1 MEQHQGIVRWGI
13 SSTGNIAAQFADA
26 FTHAEGGRLVAV
38 GSRTQDNAV
47 QFAATYKIPR
57 AHGSN
62 TDLAAD
68 PDVDVV
74 YVASVQPSHVHDTVM
89 FLEAGK
95 HVLVEKPIA
104 LNVAEVDR
112 MTAAAQANDRF
123 LMEAMWMRFNPAH
136 VEAVKRIND
145 GAIGEVRRIHAD
157 FSFAMPFDPDHRLW
171 NLDTGGGALLDL
183 GVYPLTFAWWILGE
197 PASIAAAGHVAESG
211 VDAET
216 SLLCSWESGASA
228 TLTCGIDVPGTLS
241 ARIEGTGGFVE
252 FPNPAHATDTVIVQS
267 GPERQEIT
275 ESPASLHYQA
285 NEVHRCLAAGEQQSP
300 RMTWATSRSMIAA
313 CDEVRTE
320 LGVRYPSD

>member
-1 MEQHQGIVRWGI
+1 MEQHPGIVRWGI
-13 SSTGNIAAQFADA
+13 SSTGNIASQFADA
-26 FTHAEGGRLVAV
+26 FGQAEGGQLVAV
-38 GSRTQDNAV
+38 GSRSQDSAV
-47 QFAATYKIPR
+47 QFAATYEIPR

-62 TDLAAD
+62 VDLAAD
-68 PDVDVV
+68 PDIDIV
-74 YVASVQPSHVHDTVM
+74 YVASVQPAHVHDTVM

-136 VEAVKRIND
+136 IEAVKRIND

-197 PASIAAAGHVAESG
+197 PSSIAAAGHVAESG

-216 SLLCSWESGASA
+216 SLLCRWDSGASA
-228 TLTCGIDVPGTLS
+228 TLTCGIDVVGTLA
-241 ARIEGTGGFVE
+241 ARVEGTDGFIE
-252 FPNPAHATDTVIVQS
+252 FPPPAHATNTVIVQS
-267 GPERQEIT
+267 GAEREEIT
-275 ESPASLHYQA
+275 ESPPSLHYQVD
-285 NEVHRCLAAGEQQSP
+285 EVNRCLAAGEQQSP
-300 RMTWATSRSMIAA
+300 QMDWATSRAMIAA
-313 CDEVRTE
+313 CDAARAE

>member
-1 MEQHQGIVRWGI
+1 MEQHPGTVRWGI
-13 SSTGNIAAQFADA
+13 SSTGNIASQFADA
-26 FTHAEGGRLVAV
+26 FGEAEGGQLVAV
-38 GSRTQDNAV
+38 GSRSQDSAV
-47 QFAATYKIPR
+47 QFAATYEIPR

-62 TDLAAD
+62 VDLAAD
-68 PDVDVV
+68 PDVDAV
-74 YVASVQPSHVHDTVM
+74 YVASVQPAHVHDTVM

-136 VEAVKRIND
+136 IEAVKRISD

-157 FSFAMPFDPDHRLW
+157 FSFSVPFDLSHRLW
-171 NLDTGGGALLDL
+171 NLDTGGGALLDV

-197 PASIAAAGHVAESG
+197 PAKITAAGHVAESG

-216 SLLCSWESGASA
+216 TLLCSWPNGATA
-228 TLTCGIDVPGTLS
+228 TLTCGIDVVGTLT
-241 ARIEGTGGFVE
+241 ARVEGSDGSVDFLH
-252 FPNPAHATDTVIVQS
+252 PAHATNTVIVQS
-267 GPERQEIT
+267 GAEREEIT
-275 ESPASLHYQA
+275 ESPASLHYQVD
-285 NEVHRCLAAGEQQSP
+285 EVNRCLAAGEQQSP
-300 RMTWATSRSMIAA
+300 QMDWVTSRAMIAA
-313 CDEVRTE
+313 CDAIRAE

>member
-1 MEQHQGIVRWGI
+1 MEQHQGVVRWGI
-13 SSTGNIAAQFADA
+13 SSTGNIAARFADA
-26 FTHAEGGRLVAV
+26 FSNADGGQLVAV
-38 GSRTQDNAV
+38 GSRAQARAE
-47 QFAATYKIPR
+47 QFAAAHQIPR

-62 TDLAAD
+62 AGLATD

-74 YVASVQPSHVHDTVM
+74 YVASVQPSHVHDTVA

-136 VEAVKRIND
+136 LQAVKRIND
-145 GAIGEVRRIHAD
+145 GAIGEVRRVHAD
-157 FSFAMPFDPDHRLW
+157 FSFAIPYDPAHRLW
-171 NLDTGGGALLDL
+171 NLETGGGALLDL

-197 PASIAAAGHVAESG
+197 PSSITAAGLVADSG

-216 SLLCSWESGASA
+216 TLLCSWTNGATA
-228 TLTCGIDVPGTLS
+228 TLTCGIDLPGTRT
-241 ARIEGTGGFVE
+241 ARIEGTDGFVE
-252 FPNPAHATDTVIVQS
+252 FPTPAHATDTVIVQS
-267 GPERQEIT
+267 GAERKEIK
-275 ESPASLHYQA
+275 ESAPSLHYQVA
-285 NEVHRCLAAGEQQSP
+285 EVHRCLASGEQQSP
-300 RMTWATSRSMIAA
+300 QMPWATSRAMIAA
-313 CDEVRTE
+313 CDAVRAQ

>member
-1 MEQHQGIVRWGI
+1 MEQHQGIVRWAI
-13 SSTGNIAAQFADA
+13 SSSGNIAAQFADA
-26 FTHAEGGRLVAV
+26 FTKVEGGRLVAV
-38 GSRTQDNAV
+38 GARTQDKV
-47 QFAATYKIPR
+47 SQFAAEHQIPR

-62 TDLAAD
+62 ADLAAD

-112 MTAAAQANDRF
+112 MIAAAQANDRF

-136 VEAVKRIND
+136 IKAIKRIND

-157 FSFAMPFDPDHRLW
+157 FSFAMPYDPGHRLW
-171 NLDTGGGALLDL
+171 NLNTGGGALLDL

-197 PASIAAAGHVAESG
+197 PTSITAAGLVADSG

-216 SLLCSWESGASA
+216 ALLCRWSNGATA
-228 TLTCGIDVPGTLS
+228 TLTCGIDVVGTLT
-241 ARIEGTGGFVE
+241 ARVEGTDGFVE
-252 FPNPAHATDTVIVQS
+252 FPSPAHATDTVIVQS
-267 GPERQEIT
+267 GPEREEIK
-275 ESPASLHYQA
+275 ESPPSLHYQVA
-285 NEVHRCLAAGEQQSP
+285 EVHRCLAAGEQQSP
-300 RMTWATSRSMIAA
+300 QMPWATSRAMIAA
-313 CDEVRTE
+313 CDAARAQ

>member
-1 MEQHQGIVRWGI
+1 MVRWGI

-26 FTHAEGGRLVAV
+26 FSRAERGRLVAV
-38 GSRTQDNAV
+38 GSRTQDRAS
-47 QFAATYKIPR
+47 QFASTHQIPR

-62 TDLAAD
+62 ADLAAD

-74 YVASVQPSHVHDTVM
+74 YVAGLQPGHVHDTVM

-95 HVLVEKPIA
+95 NVLVEKPIA
-104 LNVAEVDR
+104 LNVAEVDA

-136 VEAVKRIND
+136 VRAVERIND

-157 FSFAMPFDPDHRLW
+157 FSFALPYDPDHRLW
-171 NLDTGGGALLDL
+171 NLETGGGALLDL

-197 PASIAAAGHVAESG
+197 PASITAAGIVADSG

-216 SLLCSWESGASA
+216 TLLCSWPDGATA
-228 TLTCGIDVPGTLS
+228 TLTCGIDVTGTHT

-252 FPNPAHATDTVIVQS
+252 FPAPAHATDTVIVQS
-267 GPERQEIT
+267 GPEREEIKET
-275 ESPASLHYQA
+275 PPSLHYQVA
-285 NEVHRCLAAGEQQSP
+285 EVHRCLATGEQQSP
-300 RMTWATSRSMIAA
+300 RMPWATSRAMIAA
-313 CDEVRTE
+313 CDGVRAQ

>member
-1 MEQHQGIVRWGI
+1 MEQHQGIVNWGI

-26 FTHAEGGRLVAV
+26 FSNAEGGQLVAV
-38 GSRTQDNAV
+38 GSRTQEGAD
-47 QFAATYKIPR
+47 QFAEEHQIPR

-62 TDLAAD
+62 ADLAAD
-68 PDVDVV
+68 PDVDIV
-74 YVASVQPSHVHDTVM
+74 YVASVQPGHVHDTVL

-136 VEAVKRIND
+136 LQAIKRIND

-157 FSFAMPFDPDHRLW
+157 FSFAMPYDPDHRLW

-183 GVYPLTFAWWILGE
+183 GVYPLTFAWWILCE
-197 PASIAAAGHVAESG
+197 PASITAAGLVAESG

-216 SLLCSWESGASA
+216 TLLCSWSNGATA
-228 TLTCGIDVPGTLS
+228 TLTCGIDVPGTLT

-252 FPNPAHATDTVIVQS
+252 FPAPAHATDTVIVQS
-267 GPERQEIT
+267 GTEREEIK
-275 ESPASLHYQA
+275 ESAPSLHYQVT
-285 NEVHRCLAAGEQQSP
+285 EVHRCLAAGELQSP
-300 RMTWATSRSMIAA
+300 QMPWATSRAMIAA
-313 CDEVRTE
+313 CDAARAE

>member
-13 SSTGNIAAQFADA
+13 SSTGNIAGQFADA

-38 GSRTQDNAV
+38 GSRTQARADE
-47 QFAATYKIPR
+47 FAAAHQIPR

-62 TDLAAD
+62 ADLAAD

-74 YVASVQPSHVHDTVM
+74 YVASVQPSHVHDTVL

-136 VEAVKRIND
+136 LEAVKRINA

-157 FSFAMPFDPDHRLW
+157 FSFAMPFDPENRLW
-171 NLDTGGGALLDL
+171 KLETGGGALLDL
-183 GVYPLTFAWWILGE
+183 GVYPLTYAWWILGE
-197 PASIAAAGHVAESG
+197 PDSIAVAGQVAESG

-216 SLLCSWESGASA
+216 TLLCRWSNGASA
-228 TLTCGIDVPGTLS
+228 TLTCGIDVHGTLA
-241 ARIEGTGGFVE
+241 ARVEGTDGFVE
-252 FPNPAHATDTVIVQS
+252 FPFPAHATNTVIVQS
-267 GPERQEIT
+267 GSERDEISET
-275 ESPASLHYQA
+275 PASLHYQVA
-285 NEVHRCLAAGEQQSP
+285 EVHRCLAAGEQQSP
-300 RMTWATSRSMIAA
+300 QMPWATSRAMIAA
-313 CDEVRTE
+313 CDAARAE
-320 LGVRYPSD
+320 LGVRYASD

>member
-1 MEQHQGIVRWGI
+1 MEQHQGMVRWGI
-13 SSTGNIAAQFADA
+13 SSTGNIATQFADA

-38 GSRTQDNAV
+38 GSRTQDKAV
-47 QFAATYKIPR
+47 QFAATHQIPR

-62 TDLAAD
+62 ADLAAD

-74 YVASVQPSHVHDTVM
+74 YVASLQPAHVHDTVM

-157 FSFAMPFDPDHRLW
+157 FSFAMPFDPDNRLW
-171 NLDTGGGALLDL
+171 NLEAGGGSLLDL

-197 PASIAAAGHVAESG
+197 PASISAAGHIAESG

-216 SLLCSWESGASA
+216 TLLCRWSNGASA
-228 TLTCGIDVPGTLS
+228 TLTSGIDVFGTLD
-241 ARIEGTGGFVE
+241 ARVEGTGGFVE
-252 FPNPAHATDTVIVQS
+252 FPAPAHATDTVIVQS
-267 GPERQEIT
+267 GPEREEIK
-275 ESPASLHYQA
+275 ESPPSLHYQVA
-285 NEVHRCLAAGEQQSP
+285 EVHRCLAAGEQQSP
-300 RMTWATSRSMIAA
+300 RMSWATSRSMIAA
-313 CDEVRTE
+313 CDAVRAE
-320 LGVRYPSD
+320 LGVRYASD

>member
-1 MEQHQGIVRWGI
+1 MEQHQGTVRWGI

-26 FTHAEGGRLVAV
+26 FSKAEGGRLVAV
-38 GSRTQDNAV
+38 GSRTKDNAS
-47 QFAATYKIPR
+47 QFAATHQIPH

-62 TDLAAD
+62 ADLAAD
-68 PDVDVV
+68 PGVDVV

-104 LNVAEVDR
+104 LNAAEVDL

-136 VEAVKRIND
+136 LKAVERINN
-145 GAIGEVRRIHAD
+145 GAIGEVRRVHAD
-157 FSFAMPFDPDHRLW
+157 FSFAMPYDPDHRLW

-197 PASIAAAGHVAESG
+197 PSSITAAGLVAESG

-216 SLLCSWESGASA
+216 TLLCSWSNGATA
-228 TLTCGIDVPGTLS
+228 TLTCGIDVPGTLN
-241 ARIEGTGGFVE
+241 ARVEGTGGFVE
-252 FPNPAHATDTVIVQS
+252 FPAPAHATDTVIVQS
-267 GPERQEIT
+267 GSEREEINDA
-275 ESPASLHYQA
+275 PPSLHYQVA
-285 NEVHRCLAAGEQQSP
+285 EVHRCLAAGEQQSP
-300 RMTWATSRSMIAA
+300 QMPWATSRAMIAA
-313 CDEVRTE
+313 CDGVRSQ

>member
-1 MEQHQGIVRWGI
+1 MEQHQGTVRWGI
-13 SSTGNIAAQFADA
+13 SSTGNIASQFADA
-26 FTHAEGGRLVAV
+26 FGQAEGGQLVAV
-38 GSRTQDNAV
+38 GSRSQDSAV
-47 QFAATYKIPR
+47 QFAATYEIPR

-62 TDLAAD
+62 VDLAAD
-68 PDVDVV
+68 PDIDIV
-74 YVASVQPSHVHDTVM
+74 YVASVQPAHVHDTVM

-136 VEAVKRIND
+136 IEAVKRIND

-183 GVYPLTFAWWILGE
+183 GVYPLTFVWWILGE
-197 PASIAAAGHVAESG
+197 PSSIAAAGHVAESG

-216 SLLCSWESGASA
+216 SLLCRWDSGASA
-228 TLTCGIDVPGTLS
+228 TLTCGIDVVGTLA
-241 ARIEGTGGFVE
+241 ARVEGTDGFIE
-252 FPNPAHATDTVIVQS
+252 FPPPAHATNTVIVQS
-267 GPERQEIT
+267 GAEREEIT
-275 ESPASLHYQA
+275 ESPPSLHYQVD
-285 NEVHRCLAAGEQQSP
+285 EVNRCLAAGEQQSP
-300 RMTWATSRSMIAA
+300 QMDWATSRAMIAA
-313 CDEVRTE
+313 CDAARAE

>member
-1 MEQHQGIVRWGI
+1 MEQHQGTVRWGV

-26 FTHAEGGRLVAV
+26 FSKAEGGRLVAV
-38 GSRTQDNAV
+38 GSRTQDRAS
-47 QFAATYKIPR
+47 QFAAAHQIPH

-62 TDLAAD
+62 ADLAAD
-68 PDVDVV
+68 PGVDVV

-136 VEAVKRIND
+136 LQAVERIND
-145 GAIGEVRRIHAD
+145 GAVGEVRRIHAD
-157 FSFAMPFDPDHRLW
+157 FSFAMPYDPGHRLW

-197 PASIAAAGHVAESG
+197 PASVTAAGLVADSG

-216 SLLCSWESGASA
+216 TLLCSWSNGATA
-228 TLTCGIDVPGTLS
+228 TLTCGIDVPGTLT
-241 ARIEGTGGFVE
+241 ARVEGTGGFVE
-252 FPNPAHATDTVIVQS
+252 FPAPAHATDTVIVQS
-267 GPERQEIT
+267 GPEREEIKET
-275 ESPASLHYQA
+275 PPSLHYQVA
-285 NEVHRCLAAGEQQSP
+285 EVHRCLAAGERQSP
-300 RMTWATSRSMIAA
+300 HMPWATSRAMIAA
-313 CDEVRTE
+313 CDGVRSQ

>member
-1 MEQHQGIVRWGI
+1 MEQHQGMVRWGI
-13 SSTGNIAAQFADA
+13 SSTGNIATQFADA

-38 GSRTQDNAV
+38 GSRTQDKAS
-47 QFAATYKIPR
+47 QFAATHQIPH
-57 AHGSN
+57 AHRSN
-62 TDLAAD
+62 AYLAAD
-68 PDVDVV
+68 SDVDVV
-74 YVASVQPSHVHDTVM
+74 YVASLQPAHVHDTVM

-157 FSFAMPFDPDHRLW
+157 FSFAMPFDPDNRLW
-171 NLDTGGGALLDL
+171 NLEAGGGSLLDL

-197 PASIAAAGHVAESG
+197 PASISAAGHIAESG

-216 SLLCSWESGASA
+216 TLLCRWSNGASA
-228 TLTCGIDVPGTLS
+228 TLTSGIDVFGTLD
-241 ARIEGTGGFVE
+241 ARVEGTGGFVE
-252 FPNPAHATDTVIVQS
+252 FPAPAHATDTVIVQS
-267 GPERQEIT
+267 GPEREEIK
-275 ESPASLHYQA
+275 ESPPSLHYQVA
-285 NEVHRCLAAGEQQSP
+285 EVHRCLAAGEQQSP
-300 RMTWATSRSMIAA
+300 QMTWATSRSMIAA
-313 CDEVRTE
+313 CDAVRAE
-320 LGVRYPSD
+320 LGVRYASD

>member
-1 MEQHQGIVRWGI
+1 MEQHRGIVRWGI

-38 GSRTQDNAV
+38 GSRTQANADE
-47 QFAATYKIPR
+47 FAATHQIPR
-57 AHGSN
+57 AHGTN
-62 TDLAAD
+62 AELAAD

-74 YVASVQPSHVHDTVM
+74 YVASVQPSHVHDTEL

-104 LNVAEVDR
+104 LNAAEVDR
-112 MTAAAQANDRF
+112 MIAAAQANDSF

-136 VEAVKRIND
+136 IEAVKRIKA

-157 FSFAMPFDPDHRLW
+157 FSFAIPFDPENRLW

-197 PASIAAAGHVAESG
+197 PASIAVAGHVAESG

-216 SLLCSWESGASA
+216 TLLCRWSNGASA
-228 TLTCGIDVPGTLS
+228 TLTCGIDVFGTLG
-241 ARIEGTGGFVE
+241 ARVEGTGGFVE
-252 FPNPAHATDTVIVQS
+252 FPAPAHIASTVIVQS
-267 GPERQEIT
+267 GAERDEIT
-275 ESPASLHYQA
+275 ETPASLHYQVA
-285 NEVHRCLAAGEQQSP
+285 EVHRCIAAGEQQSP
-300 RMTWATSRSMIAA
+300 QMPWATSRAMIAA
-313 CDEVRTE
+313 CDTARAE
-320 LGVRYPSD
+320 LGVRYPSE